1 MLKLQDEGTVL
12 VSHLDEG
19 CVRSAVNRLISSFV
33 PPPDTELREAARS
46 PFFAPVSL
54 LVDGDAFTRYSAF
67 AFDISPLGIGLLHMM
82 PLPLSKIIVV
92 TCRPNG
98 GTLSLTT
105 QIVWCKSYGDVWYR
119 SGGRFVD
126 AIEA

>member
-12 VSHLDEG
+12 VSDQDEE
-19 CVRSAVNRLISSFV
+19 CVRSAVNRLISSYV
-33 PPPDTELREAARS
+33 SPPDSELRDATRS

-82 PLPLSKIIVV
+82 PLPLTKIIVV

-119 SGGRFVD
+119 SGGRFLE